1 MTISSLM
8 GMPLPWLRSRSL
20 RARLTLLATATAAL
34 VMIPVSIAADVG
46 IRHAVE
52 EHIRGD
58 SLEVANRIAAGIRD
72 GHLPQIIPMAPD
84 GIDLIMVVGADGH
97 VIATSATAKD
107 LPHLSPLRP
116 SDTGV
121 THTTSCSLPNQHC
134 VYVTALRVSQ
144 AADSPVV
151 YAGRSQPEILDSG
164 LPELG
169 LLLLVLLL
177 GGGAAGIAWSVAG
190 RVLRPVEALSSELEE
205 ITPRNPGSRVP
216 QPAGNDEIAR
226 LAKTANDALARLEKS
241 IQQQRQFAADAS
253 HELRT
258 PIAGIRAQLEG
269 ARLHP
274 EDTAEALEAALRDTG
289 RLEAIV
295 ADLLL
300 LARIGTSPKAAREDV
315 DLGGCVAGEVKRRSG
330 RRPIRLELTPGVIVN
345 GMRTQLCRVVTNLL
359 DNAERHAATTVS
371 VNVSRE
377 DGDALLTVVNDGEQ
391 IPEGDR
397 ERIFER
403 FYRRDA
409 ARSRSHGGPGLGLAI
424 AREVVEA
431 HDGTIRVEDA
441 EEARGVGFVIRLP
454 LSAQP
459 PHGGEEPSQ
468 DR

>member
-1 MTISSLM
+1 
-8 GMPLPWLRSRSL
+8 MPLPWLRSRSL
-20 RARLTLLATATAAL
+20 RARLTLIATATAAL
-34 VMIPVSIAADVG
+34 VMIPLSIAADLG
-46 IRHAVE
+46 LRHAVE
-52 EHIRGD
+52 DHIRGD
-58 SLEVANRIAAGIRD
+58 SLQVARRVADLARG
-72 GHLPQIIPMAPD
+72 GHVPQIIPIAPD
-84 GIDLIMVVGADGH
+84 GIDMIMVVGPDGR
-97 VIATSATAKD
+97 IMATSSTAKD

-116 SDTGV
+116 ASDTGV
-121 THTTSCSLPNQHC
+121 THTTSCSVPHQHC
-134 VYVTALRVSQ
+134 VYVTAVRVSQ
-144 AADSPVV
+144 AADSPIV
-151 YAGRSQPEILDSG
+151 YAGRSQPEILDSR

-205 ITPRNPGSRVP
+205 ITPRKPSSRVP
-216 QPAGNDEIAR
+216 EPAGNNEIAR

-300 LARIGTSPKAAREDV
+300 LARIGTSPETAREDV
-315 DLGGCVAGEVKRRSG
+315 DLSGCVAGEVKRRSG
-330 RRPIRLELTPGVIVN
+330 RLPIRLELTPGVIVN

-371 VNVSRE
+371 VNVCRD
-377 DGDALLTVVNDGEQ
+377 DGNALLTVVNDGEQ

-441 EEARGVGFVIRLP
+441 DSSGVGFVIRLP
-454 LSAQP
+454 LSSQP
-459 PHGGEEPSQ
+459 PSSHGAEEPLQ